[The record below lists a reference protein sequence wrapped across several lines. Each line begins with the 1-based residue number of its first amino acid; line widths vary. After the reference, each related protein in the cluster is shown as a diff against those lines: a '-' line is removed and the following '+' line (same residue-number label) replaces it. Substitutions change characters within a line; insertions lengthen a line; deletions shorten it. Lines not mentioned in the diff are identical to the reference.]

1 MRHEPL
7 ARLLLHAKRIASYR
21 GIEMV
26 CGYRERFQATADATY
41 PIVPPMEQSV
51 VYANPQAD
59 FVRCRGCARLVR
71 PVGSGSRRDDEYLIA
86 PRISDA
92 SC

>member
-7 ARLLLHAKRIASYR
+7 AGLLLHAKRIASYR

-26 CGYRERFQATADATY
+26 CRRRDRFQAIADPTY

-51 VYANPQAD
+51 VCANPWAILLD
-59 FVRCRGCARLVR
+59 IASVLRLYDRSVA
-71 PVGSGSRRDDEYLIA
+71 VYVAMTNI
-86 PRISDA
+86 
-92 SC
+92 

>member
-26 CGYRERFQATADATY
+26 CRLSRRFQAIADATY

-51 VYANPQAD
+51 VCANPRAILLD
-59 FVRCRGCARLVR
+59 VASARGLYDRSVAVY
-71 PVGSGSRRDDEYLIA
+71 VVMTNI
-86 PRISDA
+86 
-92 SC
+92 